1 MYTTR
6 KELTREKQ
14 KSVFSQNDSQST
26 EVLFG
31 DKLLALANEVKK
43 KENETKTLHSQ
54 YARKITELTNE
65 NDMIKSENRKLQSEK
80 LATDRANS
88 ENFFKYHQVKNENEV
103 LKRKNDELTSE
114 RDSLLSIK
122 SEYDQMTKM
131 FGDFSVQ
138 FMETQGFSQS
148 CKICHE
154 IYDTNHHFQ
163 VSLKDCG
170 HAFGEEC
177 IKKTLEQTGR
187 CPVCNRKKS
196 VADISRV
203 Y

>member
-31 DKLLALANEVKK
+31 DMLLALANEVKK

-138 FMETQGFSQS
+138 FMETQGTISDLNFWIENRPDANKNSIFFGQNFTSSWHLILTDQLRIYFS
-148 CKICHE
+148 ILY
-154 IYDTNHHFQ
+154 INH
-163 VSLKDCG
+163 
-170 HAFGEEC
+170 C
-177 IKKTLEQTGR
+177 IFIQ
-187 CPVCNRKKS
+187 
-196 VADISRV
+196 
-203 Y
+203 